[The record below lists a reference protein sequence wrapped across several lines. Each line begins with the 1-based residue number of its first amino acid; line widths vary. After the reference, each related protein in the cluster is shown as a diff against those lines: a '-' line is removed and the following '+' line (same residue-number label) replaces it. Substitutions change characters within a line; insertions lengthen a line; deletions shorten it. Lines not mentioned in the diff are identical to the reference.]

1 MFSTCSLELSKSK
14 LFVPSQY
21 KWSEVAQSCPTL
33 CNPMDCR
40 PPGSSIHG
48 IFQGRILEWV
58 AISFSRRSSRP
69 RDWTQVSHIV
79 ADALPSE
86 PPGNSSQYKDVCI
99 LIFYIFLTLQNMIV
113 PSRSKLQ
120 VEKKIF
126 FSFSSVT
133 GNDTKQTQVWNLQRK
148 NLSSTLFTTIDVNTM
163 FCCPLWKIIFE
174 WSLIVTLPKY
184 VIIF

>member
-21 KWSEVAQSCPTL
+21 KWSEVAQSYLTL

-86 PPGNSSQYKDVCI
+86 PPGNSSQYKDVYI
-99 LIFYIFLTLQNMIV
+99 LIFYIFLTLQNMLV

-126 FSFSSVT
+126 FHSP
-133 GNDTKQTQVWNLQRK
+133 QVQEMIQNRNKCETYKEWISPQHCLQP
-148 NLSSTLFTTIDVNTM
+148 LMSTLCSVAHSEKSFLNGH
-163 FCCPLWKIIFE
+163 W
-174 WSLIVTLPKY
+174 
-184 VIIF
+184 